1 MKPTEI
7 ILAFATLV
15 TIASCTQSTT
25 PTCIVEGNL
34 TGLEGDGWVYMTDM
48 WNDGEVIDSTEYH
61 NVFFRFEVSAEEPTM
76 VFLHADC
83 FAHLHRFF
91 NDPGII
97 TLTGSAED
105 ARIRIYLRDM
115 CLAMPGISCIK
126 AALALYA
133 FLRKPQK
140 ATIYNSGLPQDSRH
154 FYKMPRDLP
163 LRQSSGTWAATSV
176 Q

>member
-1 MKPTEI
+1 M
-7 ILAFATLV
+7 
-15 TIASCTQSTT
+15 
-25 PTCIVEGNL
+25 
-34 TGLEGDGWVYMTDM
+34 
-48 WNDGEVIDSTEYH
+48 
-61 NVFFRFEVSAEEPTM
+61 
-76 VFLHADC
+76 
-83 FAHLHRFF
+83 
-91 NDPGII
+91 
-97 TLTGSAED
+97 
-105 ARIRIYLRDM
+105 RDM